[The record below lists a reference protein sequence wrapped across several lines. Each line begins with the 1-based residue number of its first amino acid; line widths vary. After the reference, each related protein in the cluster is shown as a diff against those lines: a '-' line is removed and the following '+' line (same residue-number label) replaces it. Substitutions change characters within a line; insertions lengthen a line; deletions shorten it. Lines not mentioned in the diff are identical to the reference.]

1 MQEMKL
7 LEGAH
12 DGDVEGV
19 RSVLTT
25 GVPMDAIYPVRLLLT
40 LHAYKCKTFFI

>member
-1 MQEMKL
+1 MQEIKL
-7 LEGAH
+7 LECAY

-25 GVPMDAIYPVRLLLT
+25 GVPVDAIYPVRLLLT
-40 LHAYKCKTFFI
+40 LRTYKCLKC